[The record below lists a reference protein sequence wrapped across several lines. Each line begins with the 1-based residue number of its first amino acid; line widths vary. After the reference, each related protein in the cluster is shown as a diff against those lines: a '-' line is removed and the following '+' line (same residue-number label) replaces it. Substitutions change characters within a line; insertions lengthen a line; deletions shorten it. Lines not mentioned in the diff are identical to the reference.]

1 MICERCQER
10 VSKPRGPRIDERGRR
25 LARIHWR
32 IRGGERRP
40 LLRLTGKWLREA
52 GFDLGQRLAIEAAA
66 GRLVIRA
73 V

>member
-1 MICERCQER
+1 VICERCQER